1 MVFPKPEFIIE
12 RLTKAHDLSSFDCG
26 TASLNEWLQRF
37 ALQNQQADAAK
48 VYVTHRRDD
57 IVVGYHSVT
66 ASSVGRDDA
75 PARVAKGLA
84 NHPIGVALL
93 GRLAVDRRQHGKGLG
108 RALLLDALMRTA
120 QAADTIGIRAIL
132 VHAIDE
138 DAKRFYL
145 HFNFEVAPVDPM
157 HLMLL
162 MKDLRALLRKLGLST
177 FFSRRRDASIA

>member
-1 MVFPKPEFIIE
+1 MVFPQPEFIIE
-12 RLTKAHDLSSFDCG
+12 KLTKVHDLSSFDCG

-37 ALQNQQADAAK
+37 AWQNQQADAAK
-48 VYVTHRRDD
+48 VYVAHHRDN
-57 IVVGYHSVT
+57 VVIGYHSLT
-66 ASSVGRDDA
+66 ASSVRRDDA

-84 NHPIGVALL
+84 NHPVGVALL
-93 GRLAVDRRQHGKGLG
+93 GRLAVDGRQKGKGLG

-120 QAADTIGIRAIL
+120 QAADTIGIRAML

-145 HFNFEVAPVDPM
+145 HFNFEVSPVDSM

-162 MKDLRALLRKLGLST
+162 MKDLRALIE
-177 FFSRRRDASIA
+177 A